1 MRKTTLWKIVA
12 LLCLCALLTAFS
24 TGCGKKDNSPAT
36 SQEPAPPTAQQPSD
50 NTGTK
55 DNTPYESGKITLSD
69 GSVYPSEP
77 ITILCGWAP
86 GGNSDL
92 MCQLLA
98 SKLKESIGV
107 NANVSYME
115 GGDGTIALGSIAN
128 NTEAD
133 GYTIALCASGQFS
146 IKPFTQ
152 DVSYEIENFSFT
164 PGAAEECYCIFVNK
178 DTGFETLDDLVAYY
192 KANPDKTLHYGMSG
206 ANGIPHLSTR
216 LVWDEL
222 GLSNTQVVS
231 YDGGATALAACLG
244 SEIEA
249 ICVVASI
256 GQPSYESGDLN
267 AMVMLTNERLAAMPD
282 VKTLGEFGY
291 ETISAGVKKAYCLP
305 AGTDPQIVDFLSDIF
320 QDIYSTDEWAQ
331 FLADNTCNPCTLTGE
346 EYKDACM
353 SSAGTFWNLL
363 EQLDLLKEGA
373 EKPAYMLS

>member
-1 MRKTTLWKIVA
+1 MKKSTLQKVIA
-12 LLCLCALLTAFS
+12 LVCLCALVMALFA
-24 TGCGKKDNSPAT
+24 GCGQKNDSPST
-36 SQEPAPPTAQQPSD
+36 SQEPSNTTQQPSGGD
-50 NTGTK
+50 KEGAPA
-55 DNTPYESGKITLSD
+55 DESGKITLAD
-69 GSVYPSEP
+69 GTVYPSEP

-98 SKLKESIGV
+98 TKIKEKTGI

-128 NTEAD
+128 NTDAD

-152 DVSYEIENFSFT
+152 DVSYEIDDFAFT

-231 YDGGATALAACLG
+231 YDGGTTALAACLG
-244 SEIEA
+244 GEIEA

-267 AMVMLTNERLAAMPD
+267 AIVMLTNERLAAMPD
-282 VKTLGEFGY
+282 VKTLNEYGY

-305 AGTDPQIVDFLSDIF
+305 AGTDPQIVDFLSGVF
-320 QDIYSTDEWAQ
+320 QEIYATDEWAQ

-346 EYKDACM
+346 EYKESCM
-353 SSAGTFWNLL
+353 SSAGTFWDLL
-363 EQLDLLKEGA
+363 EQLGLLKEGV

>member
-1 MRKTTLWKIVA
+1 MKKSTLQKVIA
-12 LLCLCALLTAFS
+12 LVCLCALVMALFA
-24 TGCGKKDNSPAT
+24 GCGQKNDSPST
-36 SQEPAPPTAQQPSD
+36 SQEPSNTTQQPSGGD
-50 NTGTK
+50 KEGAPA
-55 DNTPYESGKITLSD
+55 DESGKITLAD
-69 GSVYPSEP
+69 GTVYPSEP

-98 SKLKESIGV
+98 TKIKEKTGI

-128 NTEAD
+128 NTDAD

-152 DVSYEIENFSFT
+152 DVSYEIDDFAFT

-231 YDGGATALAACLG
+231 YDGGTTALAACLG
-244 SEIEA
+244 GEIEA

-267 AMVMLTNERLAAMPD
+267 AIVMLTNERLAAMPD
-282 VKTLGEFGY
+282 VKTLNEYGY

-305 AGTDPQIVDFLSDIF
+305 AGTDPQIVDFLSGVF
-320 QDIYSTDEWAQ
+320 QEIYATDEWAQ

-346 EYKDACM
+346 EYKESCM
-353 SSAGTFWNLL
+353 SSAGTFWDLL
-363 EQLDLLKEGA
+363 EQLGLLKEGA